1 MGPNAEDP
9 CLQLFFDQS
18 IKMPVANDCA
28 KRDGAGP
35 LDLCGLENGREGREN
50 CHDLEGNRS
59 DLELQKENYLKCRWE
74 TMCRESPRWS
84 KGNKDKI

>member
-1 MGPNAEDP
+1 M
-9 CLQLFFDQS
+9 
-18 IKMPVANDCA
+18 
-28 KRDGAGP
+28 RP
-35 LDLCGLENGREGREN
+35 LDLGRLGTGRKENHYDSTGEG
-50 CHDLEGNRS
+50 S